1 MNQHLDPIR
10 ERLERLTRRQL
21 LGRGVRGLGAA
32 ALAFLLGPTTGRA
45 ASTRAP
51 ATHFAPRAKRAIYL
65 HMVGAPSQ
73 LETFDYKPGLA
84 ELFDK
89 DLPPGVRGGQR
100 LTGMTS
106 GQSRL
111 PIAPS
116 IYKFSRHGRS
126 GTYVSDVLP

>member
-1 MNQHLDPIR
+1 MSHSSDPIQ
-10 ERLERLTRRQL
+10 ERWERFTRRQIFG
-21 LGRGVRGLGAA
+21 LGARGLGAA
-32 ALAFLLGPTTGRA
+32 ALAMLLGEGLLGPGLLGA
-45 ASTRAP
+45 VAGAQDAP
-51 ATHFAPRAKRAIYL
+51 VGSAPGHATHHPPRAKRAIYL

-89 DLPPGVRGGQR
+89 DLPPSVRGGQR

-106 GQSRL
+106 GQSRF

-116 IYKFSRHGRS
+116 IY
-126 GTYVSDVLP
+126 